1 VPEQIEKHAK
11 INQYHVTLLA
21 GFLEKLRNSPDGEGN
36 LLDHSMILYGS
47 GMSNGNVH
55 SHDILPAVI
64 AGGAAGR
71 LTGNR
76 HVKAPLLT
84 PLANLLVTLL
94 NKAGVPA
101 DRLGDNTGR
110 IDV

>member
-1 VPEQIEKHAK
+1 
-11 INQYHVTLLA
+11 
-21 GFLEKLRNSPDGEGN
+21 LRKSPDGDGN

-71 LTGNR
+71 LKGNR
-76 HVKAPLLT
+76 HVKAPLMT
-84 PLANLLVTLL
+84 PFSNVLVGLLD
-94 NKAGVPA
+94 KAGVPA
-101 DRLGDNTGR
+101 DHLGDSTGR
-110 IDV
+110 IEL